1 MLVVVIKYLL
11 LFLEPQVYYFDE
23 FQQKYFPTPIMVR
36 QKRTWN
42 EIPAGAQY
50 FR

>member
-1 MLVVVIKYLL
+1 MLVVVIKYFL
-11 LFLEPQVYYFDE
+11 LFLGPQVYYFDE
-23 FQQKYFPTPIMVR
+23 FQQKYFPIPTMVC

-42 EIPAGAQY
+42 EVPAGAQY